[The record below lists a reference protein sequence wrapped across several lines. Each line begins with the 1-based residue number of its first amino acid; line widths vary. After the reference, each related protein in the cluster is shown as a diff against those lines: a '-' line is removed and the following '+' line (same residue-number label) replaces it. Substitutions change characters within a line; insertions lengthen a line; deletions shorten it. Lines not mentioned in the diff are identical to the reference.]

1 MTSHSNTLV
10 GWREWVSLPDAG
22 IDWIKAKID
31 TGARTSSLH
40 AFDIEAFEREGED
53 WVRFRVNP
61 WQNSDADS
69 RIVEC
74 PVHDRR
80 SIRSSSGHSEERIVV
95 LLAIRLV
102 GRLVV
107 SEVTL
112 SNRDEMGFRML
123 IGREALRRGFIV
135 DPARSFLGPQARM
148 STVPTILSCRPRWS
162 GSQMTAGMTKTSRA
176 VRMIGRHSPTHRPFS
191 STMRIPRMRC
201 PGLPPIVG
209 MKMI

>member
-1 MTSHSNTLV
+1 MTKTSYSNTLI

-22 IDWIKAKID
+22 VDWIKAKID

-40 AFDIEAFEREGED
+40 AFDIEEFEREGEA

-61 WQNSDADS
+61 WQDSSADAT
-69 RIVEC
+69 IAEF

-80 SIRSSSGHSEERIVV
+80 AVRSSSGHAQQRLVV
-95 LLAIRLV
+95 LLAIRIV
-102 GRLVV
+102 DQLVV

-135 DPARSFLGPQARM
+135 DPARSFLG
-148 STVPTILSCRPRWS
+148 
-162 GSQMTAGMTKTSRA
+162 GRA
-176 VRMIGRHSPTHRPFS
+176 PKETRRRNRGRS
-191 STMRIPRMRC
+191 
-201 PGLPPIVG
+201 
-209 MKMI
+209 

>member
-1 MTSHSNTLV
+1 MYRVVMTSHSNTLI

-40 AFDIEAFEREGED
+40 AFDIVEFDREGED

-61 WQNSDADS
+61 WQDTDADAT
-69 RIVEC
+69 IVEC
-74 PVHDRR
+74 PIHDRR
-80 SIRSSSGHSEERIVV
+80 EVRSSSGHAQQRLVV

-102 GRLVV
+102 DHAIIA
-107 SEVTL
+107 EVTL

-135 DPARSFLGPQARM
+135 DPARSFLGVRAPKAAR
-148 STVPTILSCRPRWS
+148 RRN
-162 GSQMTAGMTKTSRA
+162 R
-176 VRMIGRHSPTHRPFS
+176 GRT
-191 STMRIPRMRC
+191 
-201 PGLPPIVG
+201 
-209 MKMI
+209 